1 MATRKV
7 QATKRKVAVKKNVS
21 AKKKVTR
28 RKLSLPRPMPQ
39 TKSYITRSKVDGFAI
54 GVTPEHYW
62 LITSMAINKA
72 SNRMDVLRSI
82 LNLHMEQAFT
92 KKVRA
97 RR

>member
-28 RKLSLPRPMPQ
+28 RKVALPRPMPK

-92 KKVRA
+92 KKVRV

>member
-7 QATKRKVAVKKNVS
+7 QATKRKAAVKKSTAV
-21 AKKKVTR
+21 KKKVTR
-28 RKLSLPRPMPQ
+28 RKPPLPRPLPK

-62 LITSMAINKA
+62 LITSMAVSKA
-72 SNRMDVLRSI
+72 SNRMDVLRGI
-82 LNLHMEQAFT
+82 LNLHMEQAF
-92 KKVRA
+92 KKVRV